1 MSSSDPYVIDDD
13 EDCGATNKNRQLAEE
28 DNDEDDEDEIDI
40 HDTKPALESVFC
52 ETMYLGGGNFT
63 FGGKLNGH
71 FGLPGLELIP
81 KPSSIT
87 SNQQQ
92 DEGIQ
97 SMPSLTTC
105 EYKPIALPI
114 LCKEQANELISHCSK
129 APYGRGEQTIYD
141 DNVRN
146 TWQLSPSQFR
156 ISNKK
161 WDQMIDNLIN
171 DELKPGLGINEHV
184 EVKCSLYKLLLYEEG
199 GHFEF
204 HRDTEK
210 EDKMFATLVI
220 QLPSVYK
227 GGNIIVKHGSS
238 EQIYDLS
245 EESAYTPCFFSF
257 YCDCKHKVDVVTSG
271 YRLCLIYNVCY
282 ISGSKPRAIDYTV
295 QLSTLE
301 RIVNHWDETQPFVCY
316 LLKHKYSKAGLSFH
330 CLKGRDSKLR
340 HLIRQYNAKHENND
354 QVEALLGIMTK
365 TDNGIGEPHH
375 IEWEDTLYNVSD
387 IVGESEETGVPSGFE
402 LHESDIIP
410 TETLEDLKI
419 AGEEIE
425 EDTGNEGATASRWYK
440 SACIVIYP
448 KRFKYMLALRFG
460 DSFAIAA
467 LNNLWESYLCDNS
480 TKNQFVKYLKSFI
493 EKDFRYS
500 VANYVA
506 ELKELSLAQLLL
518 SGRSMDIKDVKILT
532 SSFGINTLRSLLEKT
547 LKHFHFNKVADF
559 LEMFPDNSLAQKV
572 VPCLLTVD
580 NKYLRFGS
588 WDVSY
593 EKALTTCQKF
603 NITLSDDTKKRIL
616 STRSSDKINQLYEL
630 GCKLKDVF
638 CLLEV
643 LKRSLTHNSYNRY
656 DRQNQNNTLNIE
668 IIVNCV
674 HIIGLNSCKTVVG
687 NLISN
692 YVGSIGILKSLDC
705 IELFNDYTKN
715 THITDLIV
723 KYIIKSI
730 MNAKNIEN
738 QSTDCLEKILVVFY
752 KCGAI
757 TEMNVLLEMII
768 PHKNRF
774 TKYNSVIY
782 PLIMKLSRAGSG
794 ILNSEPI
801 QMVIRKCLTFYDS
814 FINTLSKI
822 PAPNNWAIDATIN
835 CLCDDCRK
843 CNTFLKSPTET
854 TFNLKASQQ
863 KRTHLEVN
871 AQSVTIDL
879 QFKTVKQGSPHT
891 LVLTKIRKR
900 YELNQKYIEEARTN
914 RNHIYLFATSEP
926 NPPTKKVKSK

>member
-1 MSSSDPYVIDDD
+1 
-13 EDCGATNKNRQLAEE
+13 
-28 DNDEDDEDEIDI
+28 
-40 HDTKPALESVFC
+40 
-52 ETMYLGGGNFT
+52 
-63 FGGKLNGH
+63 
-71 FGLPGLELIP
+71 
-81 KPSSIT
+81 
-87 SNQQQ
+87 
-92 DEGIQ
+92 
-97 SMPSLTTC
+97 
-105 EYKPIALPI
+105 
-114 LCKEQANELISHCSK
+114 
-129 APYGRGEQTIYD
+129 
-141 DNVRN
+141 
-146 TWQLSPSQFR
+146 
-156 ISNKK
+156 
-161 WDQMIDNLIN
+161 
-171 DELKPGLGINEHV
+171 
-184 EVKCSLYKLLLYEEG
+184 
-199 GHFEF
+199 
-204 HRDTEK
+204 
-210 EDKMFATLVI
+210 
-220 QLPSVYK
+220 
-227 GGNIIVKHGSS
+227 
-238 EQIYDLS
+238 
-245 EESAYTPCFFSF
+245 
-257 YCDCKHKVDVVTSG
+257 
-271 YRLCLIYNVCY
+271 
-282 ISGSKPRAIDYTV
+282 
-295 QLSTLE
+295 
-301 RIVNHWDETQPFVCY
+301 
-316 LLKHKYSKAGLSFH
+316 
-330 CLKGRDSKLR
+330 
-340 HLIRQYNAKHENND
+340 
-354 QVEALLGIMTK
+354 MTK

-387 IVGESEETGVPSGFE
+387 IVGESEGTGVPSGFE

-532 SSFGINTLRSLLEKT
+532 SSFGINTL
-547 LKHFHFNKVADF
+547 N
-559 LEMFPDNSLAQKV
+559 
-572 VPCLLTVD
+572 
-580 NKYLRFGS
+580 
-588 WDVSY
+588 
-593 EKALTTCQKF
+593 
-603 NITLSDDTKKRIL
+603 
-616 STRSSDKINQLYEL
+616 
-630 GCKLKDVF
+630 VF

-643 LKRSLTHNSYNRY
+643 LKRSLTHNSYNSY

-730 MNAKNIEN
+730 MTANNFEN
-738 QSTDCLEKILVVFY
+738 QSTECLEKILVVFY

-801 QMVIRKCLTFYDS
+801 QMLIRKCLTFYDS